1 MVSAVWATLHHL
13 CVCVRVCAC
22 VCVCVYVCACVHVH
36 VCVHVCVCVCARV
49 CMCMCVCVHVCVCVC
64 ACVCV
69 HVCVCMCACVHVC
82 VRARVCVVS
91 CAVIHPLQDNGDYA
105 GALSLTG
112 GVLMACGTSI
122 TPQTMQVWPTTDQI
136 LHRVC
141 VQTRQQHA
149 VLALHIDCVT
159 VRCWNEQQRGLITH
173 IMLCTV
179 SM

>member
-1 MVSAVWATLHHL
+1 MCMCVCMCVCV

-22 VCVCVYVCACVHVH
+22 A
-36 VCVHVCVCVCARV
+36 
-49 CMCMCVCVHVCVCVC
+49 CVCVHVCVCVC
-64 ACVCV
+64 ACVCARVCMCMCVCVCVCACV
-69 HVCVCMCACVHVC
+69 HVCVCMCVCACVRVC
-82 VRARVCVVS
+82 MCVCARACVCVVS

-141 VQTRQQHA
+141 VQRKQHA

-159 VRCWNEQQRGLITH
+159 MRCCWNEQQPGLITH

-179 SM
+179 RM